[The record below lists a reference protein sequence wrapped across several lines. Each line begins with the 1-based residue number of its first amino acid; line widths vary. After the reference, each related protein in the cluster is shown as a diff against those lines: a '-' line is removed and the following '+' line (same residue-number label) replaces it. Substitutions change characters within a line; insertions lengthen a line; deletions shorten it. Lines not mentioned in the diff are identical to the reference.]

1 MPNQLSQKERMLLQD
16 QMNHEEICIKKYT
29 NYSNIAQDPELKQ
42 MFKTYASQEQQHYN
56 TLNQILNSQTPNM
69 SAQQGGQTTTQGGNM
84 TQTSLS
90 GTMANQN
97 DADLCTDMLMTEKYV
112 SSAYNTAI
120 FEFADA
126 NTRQALNHI
135 QKEEQGH
142 GEGIFKYMQ
151 NKGMYKV
158 QQ

>member
-1 MPNQLSQKERMLLQD
+1 MTNQLSQKERMFLQD
-16 QMNHEEICIKKYT
+16 QMEHENICIKKYT

-42 MFKTYASQEQQHYN
+42 MFKTYAGQEQQHYN
-56 TLNQILNSQTPNM
+56 TLNQILNGQNPNM
-69 SAQQGGQTTTQGGNM
+69 SAQQGGQTTQGSNM
-84 TQTSLS
+84 SQTSLS
-90 GTMANQN
+90 GSMANQK

-112 SSAYNTAI
+112 SSTYNTAI

-126 NTRQALNHI
+126 NIRQALNHI

-151 NKGMYKV
+151 KKGMYNV